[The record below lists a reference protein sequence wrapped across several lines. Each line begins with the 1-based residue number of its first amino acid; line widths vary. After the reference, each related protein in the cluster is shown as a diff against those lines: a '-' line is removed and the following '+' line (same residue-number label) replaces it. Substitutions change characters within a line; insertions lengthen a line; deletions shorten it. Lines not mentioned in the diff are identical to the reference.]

1 MNKFRLGLIVA
12 AALHFS
18 QAQVSQTLALDLAT
32 YRALY
37 EFEPAR
43 VDQAAQSKP
52 IDGRLAYEVAGSECA
67 GYTIDSRFANRFSDG
82 EQGDRTIDLQS
93 STHESSDGLQ
103 LEVTQKQ
110 LVNGEP
116 ADDQRISIARDG
128 ISAAGKGDIK
138 GNKPKEFS
146 LAEDILFPTAHQKK
160 LLGLA
165 QAGATHDV
173 TNLYDGSDGERQYR
187 VVTFIGKR
195 RPSGT
200 YDTDAKNPALNDLLK
215 QDSWSFQLGYYP
227 LDDKQAEAPEF
238 QANFNMYEDGVS
250 TEMLFDY
257 GSYAMRGKITRLEMT
272 TPDKCEGTQQ
282 RPASNTDSTPQ

>member
-1 MNKFRLGLIVA
+1 MTKFRLGLFVA
-12 AALHFS
+12 TALHFQ
-18 QAQVSQTLALDLAT
+18 QAQALDLAT

-67 GYTIDSRFANRFSDG
+67 GYTIDSRFSNRFSDG
-82 EQGDRTIDLQS
+82 EQGARTIDLQS
-93 STHESSDGLQ
+93 SSYESSDGLQ

-110 LVNGEP
+110 LVNGES
-116 ADDQRISIARDG
+116 ADDQRISVARGSISVAGDG
-128 ISAAGKGDIK
+128 EIK
-138 GNKPKEFS
+138 SSKPKTF
-146 LAEDILFPTAHQKK
+146 LLPPDILFPTAHQKK
-160 LLGLA
+160 LLSLA

-173 TNLYDGSDGERQYR
+173 TNLYDGSDGEKQYR

-195 RPSGT
+195 RPRGT
-200 YDTDAKNPALNDLLK
+200 YDADAKNPALNDLLK

-227 LDDKQAEAPEF
+227 LDDTQAEDPEF
-238 QANFNMYEDGVS
+238 QANFNMYENGVS

-272 TPDKCEGTQQ
+272 TPDNCEGAPHTT
-282 RPASNTDSTPQ
+282 SNTESTPQ